1 MQYMLHIHFGTGRLG
16 LGLIAPA
23 FKKPG
28 SELYLLNRSVSDVNA
43 TGSTSLSPN
52 RRNELLSAGTSKRYF
67 IAKPGGGWRHR
78 REVLFDGFATFD
90 SSTLRDR
97 VEEIITQSSAAD
109 KGVLVSASVLTIEN
123 YQPVLQALNLLAE
136 RRAKGLGIGKIY
148 FVACENTLSAAEVF
162 NNEAVAAFISDE
174 ARAQVTCVH
183 ALVDRMCVGLEEIRA
198 EGGAAVL
205 VRAEEYGSVKLELCP
220 ASQGLVELCRGSTVE
235 FSQHVDVEKQIKSW
249 LLNGTHWLIALE
261 AFDRT
266 KGDQSLKLNE
276 FLMAEP
282 SHMAFAR
289 AAMSEMREGVAIIL
303 RKGRR
308 FHRFVQDVDV
318 ETYLHGTAGA
328 ILSRFCATEDPIT
341 RILARF
347 RAPTPEATD
356 TIVSFTKRFADRV
369 DEPMRAYEARRGVPP
384 PAASRGVNSLVRLL
398 SLGTFIN
405 APAV

>member
-1 MQYMLHIHFGTGRLG
+1 
-16 LGLIAPA
+16 
-23 FKKPG
+23 
-28 SELYLLNRSVSDVNA
+28 
-43 TGSTSLSPN
+43 
-52 RRNELLSAGTSKRYF
+52 
-67 IAKPGGGWRHR
+67 
-78 REVLFDGFATFD
+78 
-90 SSTLRDR
+90 
-97 VEEIITQSSAAD
+97 
-109 KGVLVSASVLTIEN
+109 
-123 YQPVLQALNLLAE
+123 
-136 RRAKGLGIGKIY
+136 
-148 FVACENTLSAAEVF
+148 
-162 NNEAVAAFISDE
+162 
-174 ARAQVTCVH
+174 
-183 ALVDRMCVGLEEIRA
+183 MCVGLEEIRA